1 MLQKKI
7 MGAVI
12 LAGTLLGSP
21 ALTMAASTP
30 ATYAWQGGAG
40 GNSSQAVILTP
51 AMGMAQDAGFIYTI
65 KNSNTIE
72 KTNKVDGSL
81 VWSQPINLSTT
92 FRDVIEVK
100 VDDSNIYVLG
110 SAGVQVYDKAAGS
123 FTKEAQ
129 VCTLIGCAYNANTVF
144 KSIEVSADSI
154 YVTGTKMKSPMRY
167 KVQPTYSA
175 SVVKLN
181 KADLTLA
188 WEKNFVAE
196 SSTVSGPSA
205 FDAASGKIY
214 VSIMAGRNM
223 RLGSG
228 SIVQYLSAYLISVN
242 AADGAQISS
251 DKLTYYGNLQ
261 SMYAG
266 TDGVYLVGRAVV
278 DPASFTAVDMVEK
291 RSLSNPATVLWQSR
305 PDNAGGFTS
314 RIVTQDDE
322 KNVYVLG
329 TTGTTGT
336 AFRLNQADGTTLG
349 QVSLKSVPVAA
360 AFNDPTGAQH
370 DLITLG
376 QTTSNP
382 YAIDSIVAPF

>member
-7 MGAVI
+7 MGAMI

-40 GNSSQAVILTP
+40 GNLYQGVILTP
-51 AMGMAQDAGFIYTI
+51 AKGMTEDAGFIYTI
-65 KNSNTIE
+65 KNGNTVE
-72 KTNKVDGSL
+72 KTNKVNGGL
-81 VWSQPINLSTT
+81 VWSQSINLSTT
-92 FRDVIEVK
+92 FRDVLEIK
-100 VDDSNIYVLG
+100 VDDANVYILG
-110 SAGVQVYDKAAGS
+110 SAGVQVYDKAAGTFS
-123 FTKEAQ
+123 KEAQ
-129 VCTLIGCAYNANTVF
+129 VCTLISCAYNANTAF

-181 KADLTLA
+181 KADLSLA

-205 FDAASGKIY
+205 FDAASEKIY
-214 VSIMAGRNM
+214 VSTMAGRTM

-228 SIVQYLSAYLISVN
+228 SIVQYLSTYLITVN
-242 AADGAQISS
+242 ATDGTQISA
-251 DKLTYYGNLQ
+251 DKLTFYGNLQ

-266 TDGVYLVGRAVV
+266 TDGVYLVGRAIV

-291 RSLSNPATVLWQSR
+291 RSLSNPATVLWKSR
-305 PDNAGGFTS
+305 PDNAGGFVS
-314 RIVTQDDE
+314 KIVTQDDE

-329 TTGTTGT
+329 TAGTTGT

-360 AFNDPTGAQH
+360 AFNDPEGAQH